1 MINWD
6 REKFIREI
14 ESKLINQE
22 TLDPLEIKTIIAAL
36 RESKQC
42 YQEPY
47 FEVVYHDKYG
57 KCQSR
62 IMNPE
67 YHSSTKEMSDG
78 DVYIVSE
85 RFSIDFNRLVR
96 KEDLD

>member
-6 REKFIREI
+6 KEEFIRKIEI
-14 ESKLINQE
+14 KLSSQE
-22 TLDPLEIKTIIAAL
+22 QLSPLEIETVIAAL

-67 YHSSTKEMSDG
+67 YHSKSKEMPGG

-85 RFSIDFNRLVR
+85 RFSIDFNRIVR
-96 KEDLD
+96 EEDLD

>member
-6 REKFIREI
+6 REEFIREI
-14 ESKLINQE
+14 ERKLSGQE
-22 TLDPLEIKTIIAAL
+22 PLSPSEIKTIIAAL
-36 RESKQC
+36 RESNQC

-47 FEVVYHDKYG
+47 YEVVYHDKYG

-67 YHSSTKEMSDG
+67 YQSKTKEMPGG
-78 DVYIVSE
+78 DVCIVSE

-96 KEDLD
+96 EGDLD

>member
-6 REKFIREI
+6 REEFIRKI
-14 ESKLINQE
+14 ERKLSSQE
-22 TLDPLEIKTIIAAL
+22 TLYPSEIKTIIAAL

-47 FEVVYHDKYG
+47 YEVVYHDKYG

-67 YHSSTKEMSDG
+67 YQSKTKEMPGG
-78 DVYIVSE
+78 DVYVVSE

>member
-6 REKFIREI
+6 REEFIREI
-14 ESKLINQE
+14 ERKLSSQE
-22 TLDPLEIKTIIAAL
+22 PLSPSEIETIIAAL
-36 RESKQC
+36 RESNQC
-42 YQEPY
+42 YQVPY

-62 IMNPE
+62 IMNQE
-67 YHSSTKEMSDG
+67 YQSITKEMPGG
-78 DVYIVSE
+78 DTCLVRE
-85 RFSIDFNRLVR
+85 RFSIDFNRIVR

>member
-6 REKFIREI
+6 REDFIRKIEI
-14 ESKLINQE
+14 KLCSQE
-22 TLDPLEIKTIIAAL
+22 TLDPWEIKTIIAAL
-36 RESKQC
+36 RESNQC

-67 YHSSTKEMSDG
+67 YHSESKEMPGG

-96 KEDLD
+96 KEDMD

>member
-1 MINWD
+1 MINWN
-6 REKFIREI
+6 REEFIREI
-14 ESKLINQE
+14 ERKLSSQE
-22 TLDPLEIKTIIAAL
+22 PLSLSEIKTIIAAL
-36 RESKQC
+36 RESNQC

-47 FEVVYHDKYG
+47 YEVVYHDKYG

-67 YHSSTKEMSDG
+67 YQSKTKEMPGG
-78 DVYIVSE
+78 DVCIVSE

-96 KEDLD
+96 EGDLD

>member
-6 REKFIREI
+6 KERYIREI
-14 ESKLINQE
+14 ERKLSSQE
-22 TLDPLEIKTIIAAL
+22 PLSPSEIKTIIAAL

-47 FEVVYHDKYG
+47 YEVVYHDKYG

-67 YHSSTKEMSDG
+67 YHSKSKEMLGG
-78 DVYIVSE
+78 DVCIVSE

-96 KEDLD
+96 DEDLE

>member
-6 REKFIREI
+6 REEFIREI
-14 ESKLINQE
+14 ERKLSSQKP
-22 TLDPLEIKTIIAAL
+22 LSPLEIKTIIAAL

-62 IMNPE
+62 IMNPD
-67 YHSSTKEMSDG
+67 YQSITKEMPGG
-78 DVYIVSE
+78 DVYIAHE

>member
-6 REKFIREI
+6 REEFIREI
-14 ESKLINQE
+14 ERKLSSRVP
-22 TLDPLEIKTIIAAL
+22 LSCLEIKTVIAAL

-47 FEVVYHDKYG
+47 FEVVYHDEYG

-67 YHSSTKEMSDG
+67 YQSKTKEMPGSD
-78 DVYIVSE
+78 VCIVSE

-96 KEDLD
+96 EKGLE

>member
-6 REKFIREI
+6 KEQYIREI
-14 ESKLINQE
+14 ERKLSSQV
-22 TLDPLEIKTIIAAL
+22 PLSCPEIKTVIAAL
-36 RESKQC
+36 RESEQC

-67 YHSSTKEMSDG
+67 YYSKSKEMPGG

-85 RFSIDFNRLVR
+85 RFSIDFNRFVR
-96 KEDLD
+96 EKDLD